1 MSWITAARRAVG
13 LTAAI
18 AFLAAFTPGCAKKIT
33 TVNAA
38 YTTPEGVFT
47 SKARL
52 YLAEDAPIGLAIYWD
67 RTGNG
72 PSPDDSLLEIDPTY
86 LDGPGAIHATIL
98 DQTVASAYQSF
109 RREANG
115 GLRQLQDYPL
125 LPKRRWLDTHWE
137 LYNFTD
143 LAPSSYAPPTYIGR
157 GIVSGVVTRTSPLTN
172 FAQLV
177 GPGITPIFLDFQ
189 IFLDHESLP
198 DSVFTPQDSI
208 FGIHWTEVPNAAGY
222 WIQVYSFTGDAFEK
236 IRSAAPAPI
245 YANKSRDNLIVFV
258 PAPADSYRINFSPG
272 EILTYTPLILGHQ
285 YLARISAV
293 DATGGLIGYSYG
305 DSDQIIGFP
314 PADSLFASKFTR
326 FPLGAYR
333 VNPKHPTSIPRLT
346 LRH

>member
-13 LTAAI
+13 CAGAI
-18 AFLAAFTPGCAKKIT
+18 ALLVALVPGCAKKIT

-38 YTTPEGVFT
+38 FTTPEGIFNPN
-47 SKARL
+47 ARL
-52 YLAEDAPIGLAIYWD
+52 FLAPDSPIGVNVYADL
-67 RTGNG
+67 TGNG
-72 PSPDDSLLEIDPTY
+72 PSPDDTFLVSYPAY

-109 RREANG
+109 RREGNG
-115 GLRQLQDYPL
+115 GLRLLQDYPL

-143 LAPSSYAPPTYIGR
+143 LSPSSYSPPTYIGR

-177 GPGITPIFLDFQ
+177 GAGIVPIFLDFQ
-189 IFLDHESLP
+189 IFLDRQSLP
-198 DSVFTPQDSI
+198 DSVFSPQDTI
-208 FGIHWTEVPNAAGY
+208 FALHWSEVPNATGY
-222 WIQVYSFTGDAFEK
+222 WIQIYSFTGDAFEK

-245 YANKSRDNLIVFV
+245 YANKSRDNLVAFV
-258 PAPADSYRINFSPG
+258 PAPADSYRITVSPG
-272 EILTYTPLILGHQ
+272 QVLTYTPLIIGHQ

-293 DATGGLIGYSYG
+293 DASGGLIGYSYG
-305 DSDQIIGFP
+305 DSDQIIGY
-314 PADSLFASKFTR
+314 PADGQYVR
-326 FPLGAYR
+326 FPIGAYR

-346 LRH
+346 LKR